1 MNDKLDRQLIAANL
15 AKDNISLIALYQHAA
30 EICEAKGAVDE
41 TCFFPDPSLRICV
54 AGRLV
59 AISSAK
65 RKTRRLRARSISG

>member
-41 TCFFPDPSLRICV
+41 TCFFLTQAYVFALQEGSSQSRQLKEK
-54 AGRLV
+54 LV
-59 AISSAK
+59 AY
-65 RKTRRLRARSISG
+65 AREV